1 MVRRLNRHIYK
12 LGNELMDISGL
23 EDQKKKKKIEN
34 YNKKKRKK

>member
-23 EDQKKKKKIEN
+23 EDQKKKKIEN